1 MLIINKNVIGEEYK
15 KLINILS
22 EHCDYFAFV
31 ENRQMM
37 KNEKERLDYITNLI
51 TKIQG
56 NLIKTNIQSKW
67 ETTALGA
74 GNTAYVFYFEIN
86 DAASEFLKEKSNS
99 LFEWH
104 NPKLPEDLMF
114 YQNDKCLLA
123 GCSHEGFFMVD
134 ETLWNS
140 FLLS

>member
-1 MLIINKNVIGEEYK
+1 MLMLNKNVMGEEYK

-22 EHCDYFAFV
+22 EHCDCFAFV
-31 ENRQMM
+31 ERRQLM
-37 KNEKERLDYITNLI
+37 KNEKERLDYITNLT

-67 ETTALGA
+67 ETTALGG
-74 GNTAYVFYFEIN
+74 GNTAYVFYFELN
-86 DAASEFLKEKSNS
+86 DTTSEFLKEKSNS

-134 ETLWNS
+134 EALWNS